1 MAKKDLT
8 PLQGAHYE
16 GGKKAMD
23 EHIQKHLKYPKS
35 ALDNKIEGTVHLFL
49 DINNKGEVTHVKVIS
64 GIGHGCDEEAVRV
77 VKMMRFAVEKVRNM
91 HVVYHHKI
99 QIHFKLPIHKELEIE
114 PPVPTS
120 SLVENMNINYII
132 VPNPPKKEK
141 IVDKKAQVA
150 KPQKPKVIYHYS
162 I

>member
-77 VKMMRFAVEKVRNM
+77 VKMMRFAVERVRNM
-91 HVVYHHKI
+91 HIVYHHKL
-99 QIHFKLPIHKELEIE
+99 QIHFKLPVHKELKIDNQE
-114 PPVPTS
+114 P
-120 SLVENMNINYII
+120 MNPSAEPMAINYII
-132 VPNPPKKEK
+132 VPTVLKKKEDNK
-141 IVDKKAQVA
+141 TKQTPKQ
-150 KPQKPKVIYHYS
+150 QKPKVIYQYN